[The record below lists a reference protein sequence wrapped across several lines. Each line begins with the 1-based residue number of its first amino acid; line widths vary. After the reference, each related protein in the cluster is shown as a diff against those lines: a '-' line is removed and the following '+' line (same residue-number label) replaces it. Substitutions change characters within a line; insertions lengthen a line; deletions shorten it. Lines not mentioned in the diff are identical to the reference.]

1 MIQHN
6 LRFRSFTVLVFFVS
20 IVYSVNAQ
28 FNGSSTPTSGTSST
42 YSFNYG
48 IVFSSANWV
57 ATNGSVVYSYSSGT
71 TYYGVVVWGSPG
83 PGSLTFTGGSIVNS
97 TMNVTVVGPTT
108 VYNVTGGGAVCSG
121 DTGVS
126 VTLSGSQSGVNYQ
139 LIRNGTNVGAT
150 LTGTGSALVWNSLTV
165 SGGYSV
171 YAINTAGASV
181 SMNGTVSVSTLSGP
195 TAFTVS
201 GGGTYCA
208 GSTGISILLSSSA
221 VGVNYQL
228 KLNGSNVGTPLAG
241 LASLPLSW
249 PNQTASGTYT
259 VVATR
264 TDNGCSATMT
274 GSAIIA
280 IDPLPTI
287 NVSGPTAL
295 VYGSNTTLTASTVSY
310 SYQWKKDGVAIP
322 FTTQAYIADRTG
334 SITVGTKA
342 TATSQECV
350 STPVILTNSFQTQ
363 AAANPTNYVSVTSI
377 AVPNVT
383 ASTSLYSLSPKAL
396 AQAIAYQDGLG
407 STFQTVGVGQSGN
420 QTDLISPAS
429 FGKNGLPDTVAF
441 LPYASST
448 KNGWFKLN
456 AIRNTS
462 NQYVGSEQQQFYQT
476 TPKVAQD
483 AQPFARVV
491 RKQSPD
497 ARVLEQGAP
506 GADWQPGQHMVKSA
520 MALNNATYPV
530 RYWKVDG
537 STNSYYTNGTVAVSI
552 TTDEN
557 NNEVRTYTNS
567 LGQTVLKQVQEA
579 ATSWLQT
586 YYIYD
591 RFGRLTYQLPP
602 EAVNLI
608 ANNTTYNVVNN
619 ATISELIYKYSYDSL
634 GRVKEKKVPGSGAEY
649 IVYDK
654 LGRPVLTQDAN
665 LRATGK
671 WNFVKYDQYGRVAY
685 SGWYASASSRS
696 ALQASMNALDYTT
709 QPYYETLTT
718 VAQGGTMQGYTNTVF
733 PTTGLTILAA
743 SYYDTY
749 DFDQNGT
756 NDFTYQPT
764 HLTTGLPASPS
775 SGYMLRGLPTGSTRL
790 VLGTSTWLRSA
801 VFYDD
806 LDRVVQSQSYNHL
819 NSSTPDVSSVAYADL
834 VHVANTK
841 QTHNGPTVVTI
852 EQRYVYDDNWRT
864 KEIWHKTNG
873 GTEYKVA
880 AYTYNALGQL
890 VDKQLHTVAGVPLQ
904 SIDYRYHIRGWLR
917 SVNNAQLIVNG
928 DNDDTNDYF
937 GMELTYNTTDAVGNT
952 PLYNG
957 NLTAVKWKG
966 PGTTGAA
973 DQRSFKYT
981 YDKSERLLTTTFAA
995 YTGTAWTK
1003 ELNTLDESFSY
1014 DLNGNIKTL
1023 ARNYN
1028 QRIAGGSNSAQ
1039 LVDNLTYTYETNT
1052 NRLKKVED
1060 AILPAVGIGNDFKNV
1075 DTGTEYTYNTDGSQ
1089 TKDDNKGIS
1098 SIVYNEMGKP
1108 TTITYTNGNTVA
1120 YTYDAAGSKL
1130 KMISTVNSVA
1140 TTTDY
1145 VEGFIYTNNALAYF
1159 ASPEGRIVKNGS
1171 NYEYQY
1177 AIADHQG
1184 NTRVLLTSATQAPV
1198 PVSASMEATTNSNF
1212 TPSSYGN
1219 RINFDLFDHTDVG
1232 NDGTDYAQ
1240 KLTGASNSQLGV
1252 AKSYKVYAGDKVK
1265 LEAYA
1270 KYWNTSSNSSNL
1282 TAFASALTGA
1292 FGVSAASTGEALK
1305 AYNAL
1310 NSFGGLVATG
1320 TGHSSNSGDPKAFVT
1335 ILLFDKNYN
1344 FLDAA
1349 WDQLNA
1355 AYVQD
1360 ASGTNRPFDLLS
1372 IEYTAR
1378 EEGYAYV
1385 YISNESGTL
1394 LDLYFDDVTATY
1406 TPSNVI
1412 QYNEY
1417 YAHGSPTANSWTRE
1431 NITGNNY
1438 LANSGTEL
1446 NKVTALY
1453 DLDYR
1458 HFDPILGRMN
1468 GVDPMADKYSSLTP
1482 YNYSFNAP
1490 TMFTDASGADPDF
1503 EPNYWF
1509 EESMQRRANNKGPI
1523 NDLGEE
1529 NPLLNNRGNSLWD
1542 LRRIGGWSARGPLM
1556 SVGGMTG
1563 AEFSEMWDD
1572 AHGPNK
1578 LSEQEFGF
1586 KWGETLYNSSN
1597 SGGVKFSEL
1606 KLWNV
1611 WMGTQNAKGNW
1622 SGAWTELQFT
1632 AIAAMMM
1639 HGYQIRT
1646 SYSAQIWNESNWE
1659 ATWGKTFDDI
1669 HNKDRISDWVPV
1681 LGAIESMDQSLRAE
1695 NYGSAA
1701 WHFAVALSDV
1711 AFVKTAIIGGG
1722 KILFKGGLKLTGS
1735 HTWAA
1740 TKGYWSKMGIT
1751 ELMGG
1756 SKHHWLISQKL
1767 MKEYPALLA
1776 IGNQPWNII
1785 KFGDHA
1791 THIRYAHGQ
1800 SYKGLEGLGYLGQAW
1815 FSSPLWFKS
1824 GLLSGAGRIGN

>member
-1 MIQHN
+1 M
-6 LRFRSFTVLVFFVS
+6 LKRFIVKYTLPIFLIIGIAASSSAQINASLPARTGVNIDYTLDNG
-20 IVYSVNAQ
+20 IVYI
-28 FNGSSTPTSGTSST
+28 TP
-42 YSFNYG
+42 
-48 IVFSSANWV
+48 NWV
-57 ATNGSVVYSYSSGT
+57 ITNGTVQSTTVSGT
-71 TYYGVVVWGSPG
+71 TYTATVQWTAAGA
-83 PGSLTFTGGSIVNS
+83 GSISFRSKTNVIS
-97 TMNVTVVGPTT
+97 TLNVTVCGTPTAYT
-108 VYNVTGGGAVCSG
+108 LSGGGAYCSG
-121 DTGVS
+121 GTGVS
-126 VTLSGSQSGVNYQ
+126 ITLNGSQSGYSYQ
-139 LIRNGTNVGAT
+139 LIRNGTNQ
-150 LTGTGSALVWNSLTV
+150 
-165 SGGYSV
+165 
-171 YAINTAGASV
+171 GASV
-181 SMNGTVSVSTLSGP
+181 SGTGAALTWSNQTLAGSYAIVATNPVGGCTQSMNNTVTVTANPSPSTY
-195 TAFTVS
+195 TVS
-201 GGGTYCA
+201 GGGTYCTGSA
-208 GSTGISILLSSSA
+208 GSGFAIQLSSSA
-221 VGVNYQL
+221 IGVNYQL
-228 KLNGSNVGTPLAG
+228 KLNGANVGTPLAG

-249 PNQTASGTYT
+249 PNQVTSGTYT

-264 TDNGCSATMT
+264 TDNGCTTTMS

-280 IDPLPTI
+280 ADPVPSI

-310 SYQWKKDGVAIP
+310 SYQWKKDGAAIP

-334 SITVGTKA
+334 SITVSTKA

-350 STPVILTNSFQTQ
+350 STPVTLTNSFQTQ

-396 AQAIAYQDGLG
+396 AQAIAFQDGLG

-476 TPKVAQD
+476 APKVAQD
-483 AQPFARVV
+483 AYPFARVV
-491 RKQSPD
+491 YKQSPD

-506 GADWQPGQHMVKSA
+506 GADWQPGQHMVISA

-537 STNSYYTNGTVAVSI
+537 STNSYYTDGTVAVAI

-557 NNEVRTYTNS
+557 GNEVRTFTNS
-567 LGQTVLKQVQEA
+567 LGQTVLKQVQEG

-685 SGWYASASSRS
+685 SGWYASALSRR
-696 ALQASMNALDYTT
+696 ALQDSLNNKNYTT
-709 QPYYETLTT
+709 QPYYEIHTT

-775 SGYMLRGLPTGSTRL
+775 SGYMLRGMPTGSTRL
-790 VLGTSTWLRSA
+790 VLGTSTWLRSV

-819 NSSTPDVSSVAYADL
+819 NTTTPDVSSVAYADL
-834 VHVANTK
+834 VHVDKTK

-852 EQRYVYDDNWRT
+852 EQRYVYDNNWRT

-873 GTEYKVA
+873 GTEYMVA
-880 AYTYNALGQL
+880 AYFYNALGQV
-890 VDKQLHTVAGVPLQ
+890 VDKQLHTVSGVPLQ
-904 SIDYRYHIRGWLR
+904 SIDYRYHIRGWLK
-917 SVNNAQLIVNG
+917 SINNALLTNDG
-928 DNDDTNDYF
+928 TTNDDANDYF
-937 GMELTYNTTDAVGNT
+937 GMELTYNTVDSIGNT
-952 PLYNG
+952 AYYNG
-957 NLTAVKWKG
+957 NLAAVKWKG
-966 PGTTGAA
+966 PGKSGWS
-973 DQRSFKYT
+973 DRRSFKYT

-995 YTGTAWTK
+995 HTGAAWTI
-1003 ELNTLDESFSY
+1003 EQYTLDESFSY
-1014 DLNGNIKTL
+1014 DFNGNIKTL
-1023 ARNYN
+1023 ARKYN
-1028 QRIAGGSNSAQ
+1028 QRSAGGANSAQ

-1060 AILPAVGIGNDFKNV
+1060 SILPALGIGNDFKNV
-1075 DTGTEYTYNTDGSQ
+1075 DTGTEYTYNTDGSL

-1098 SIVYNEMGKP
+1098 TIAYNEMGKP
-1108 TTITYTNGNTVA
+1108 TSITYTNGNTVA

-1130 KMISTVNSVA
+1130 KMVSTVSSVA

-1145 VEGFIYTNNALAYF
+1145 VGGFIYTNNALAYF

-1184 NTRVLLTSATQAPV
+1184 NTRVLMTSVDQTPAVLTATFEGNSGDNSGQFGGISTIVTNGSANHTAGGSKVVRMNQTV
-1198 PVSASMEATTNSNF
+1198 PVAVTKSM
-1212 TPSSYGN
+1212 
-1219 RINFDLFDHTDVG
+1219 R
-1232 NDGTDYAQ
+1232 
-1240 KLTGASNSQLGV
+1240 
-1252 AKSYKVYAGDKVK
+1252 VYAGD
-1265 LEAYA
+1265 EIDIETYC
-1270 KYWNTSSNSSNL
+1270 YYEGTSGFGSSNVSMAAIIN
-1282 TAFASALTGA
+1282 TVAAA
-1292 FGVSAASTGEALK
+1292 FGGVNGGAGESGSI
-1305 AYNAL
+1305 YSGVNAGIT
-1310 NSFGGLVATG
+1310 NGGLG
-1320 TGHSSNSGDPKAFVT
+1320 PNQGDGQPSAYLNY
-1335 ILLFDKNYN
+1335 ILFDQQYKVQTMGFISVPSSANMVK
-1344 FLDAA
+1344 
-1349 WDQLNA
+1349 QLIKIDDIA
-1355 AYVQD
+1355 
-1360 ASGTNRPFDLLS
+1360 
-1372 IEYTAR
+1372 IK
-1378 EEGYAYV
+1378 
-1385 YISNESGTL
+1385 ESGYLFVYLSYETESNNWVF
-1394 LDLYFDDVTATY
+1394 FDDLKIAHTKTK
-1406 TPSNVI
+1406 VI

-1431 NITGNNY
+1431 NNTGNSF

-1482 YNYSFNAP
+1482 YNYSFNSP
-1490 TMFTDASGADPDF
+1490 TMHTDASGADPDF
-1503 EPNYWF
+1503 EPNYWV
-1509 EESMQRRANNKGPI
+1509 EESMQRRAARSRGGAIDMDFSSRNQFSGLI
-1523 NDLGEE
+1523 RSFGVSLGEQRAMGGFS
-1529 NPLLNNRGNSLWD
+1529 NSYNGYYQMPLGEALQTIHDATELTDAQFAAKWGQQISVSQFYMLVNICLSGQPLDLNNSWRYVNQQYNNIVDYINTRSQMVNQIQNFNQQQKKLE
-1542 LRRIGGWSARGPLM
+1542 R
-1556 SVGGMTG
+1556 
-1563 AEFSEMWDD
+1563 
-1572 AHGPNK
+1572 NK
-1578 LSEQEFGF
+1578 NLQPF
-1586 KWGETLYNSSN
+1586 
-1597 SGGVKFSEL
+1597 VIKFSERMIDDG
-1606 KLWNV
+1606 WGV
-1611 WMGTQNAKGNW
+1611 YIQV
-1622 SGAWTELQFT
+1622 
-1632 AIAAMMM
+1632 
-1639 HGYQIRT
+1639 GY
-1646 SYSAQIWNESNWE
+1646 N
-1659 ATWGKTFDDI
+1659 D
-1669 HNKDRISDWVPV
+1669 KDK
-1681 LGAIESMDQSLRAE
+1681 QYKSLR
-1695 NYGSAA
+1695 
-1701 WHFAVALSDV
+1701 WVQT
-1711 AFVKTAIIGGG
+1711 VKTNSQSNEKCLGSEFVDPCPGTEGYDG
-1722 KILFKGGLKLTGS
+1722 KPFYYTDEEEI
-1735 HTWAA
+1735 
-1740 TKGYWSKMGIT
+1740 
-1751 ELMGG
+1751 
-1756 SKHHWLISQKL
+1756 
-1767 MKEYPALLA
+1767 
-1776 IGNQPWNII
+1776 
-1785 KFGDHA
+1785 
-1791 THIRYAHGQ
+1791 
-1800 SYKGLEGLGYLGQAW
+1800 
-1815 FSSPLWFKS
+1815 
-1824 GLLSGAGRIGN
+1824 GRIGKNGFTTSFFDGPWRFSNDSGATWMAQLSLVGSNGGAYTTIATITYGFQIYNNTLTIITPKYVMPTAFHLNSFSNQVYYP

>member
-1 MIQHN
+1 MIIKN
-6 LRFRSFTVLVFFVS
+6 FIIRSLVSILFFVGVGFTALAQITGSTTPMSGFNENYS
-20 IVYSVNAQ
+20 IDNGTVYV
-28 FNGSSTPTSGTSST
+28 TPSWT
-42 YSFNYG
+42 
-48 IVFSSANWV
+48 I
-57 ATNGSVVYSYSSGT
+57 TNGSVVSSSSSGT
-71 TYYGVVVWGSPG
+71 TYSVTVTWTAAGAGT
-83 PGSLTFTGGSIVNS
+83 LTFKNRTTTIS
-97 TMNVTVVGPTT
+97 TLNVTVCGAPT
-108 VYNVTGGGAVCSG
+108 VYNVTGGGTYCSS
-121 DTGVS
+121 TNGVS
-126 VTLSGSQSGVNYQ
+126 IMLSGSQTGINYQ
-139 LIRNGTNVGAT
+139 LVRNSTNQGSVVP
-150 LTGTGSALVWNSLTV
+150 GTGSALTWSNQTL
-165 SGGYSV
+165 SGAYSV
-171 YAINTAGASV
+171 TATNTVGGCSLA
-181 SMNGTVSVSTLSGP
+181 MNGAVSVSSIP
-195 TAFTVS
+195 APASYTVS
-201 GGGTYCA
+201 GGGTYCSGSA
-208 GSTGISILLSSSA
+208 GSGFAIQLSSSA

-228 KLNGSNVGTPLAG
+228 KLNGTNVGAPLAG
-241 LASLPLSW
+241 LSFLPLSW
-249 PNQTASGTYT
+249 PTQSAAGTYT

-264 TDNGCSATMT
+264 TDNGCTTTMT

-280 IDPLPTI
+280 ADPVPSI

-295 VYGSNTTLTASTVSY
+295 VYGNTTTLTASTASY

-334 SITVGTKA
+334 SITVSTKA
-342 TATSQECV
+342 TASSPECTSP
-350 STPVILTNSFQTQ
+350 PVVLNNNLQAQ
-363 AAANPTNYVSVTSI
+363 AATTPTNYVSVTSI
-377 AVPNVT
+377 AIPNIT
-383 ASTSLYSLSPKAL
+383 PSTSLFSLPAKAL
-396 AQAIAYQDGLG
+396 AQTIAYQDGLG

-441 LPYASST
+441 LPYASSS

-476 TPKVAQD
+476 APKVAQD
-483 AQPFARVV
+483 AYPFARVV
-491 RKQSPD
+491 RKASPD

-567 LGQTVLKQVQEA
+567 LGQTVLKQVQES

-602 EAVNLI
+602 EAINLI
-608 ANNTTYNVVNN
+608 GSNTSYNVVNN

-634 GRVKEKKVPGSGAEY
+634 GRIKEKKVPGSGAEY

-685 SGWYASASSRS
+685 SGWYASTSSRN

-709 QPYYETLTT
+709 QPYYETHTT

-775 SGYMLRGLPTGSTRL
+775 SGYMLRGMPTGSTRL

-819 NSSTPDVSSVAYADL
+819 NTTTPDVSSVAYADL
-834 VHVANTK
+834 VHVDKTK
-841 QTHNGPTVVTI
+841 QTHNGPTVVTV

-873 GTEYKVA
+873 GTEYMVA
-880 AYTYNALGQL
+880 AYSYNALGQV

-904 SIDYRYHIRGWLR
+904 SIDYRYHIRGWLK
-917 SVNNAQLIVNG
+917 SINNAQLTNDVTT
-928 DNDDTNDYF
+928 NDDTNDYF

-966 PGTTGAA
+966 PGTAGAA

-981 YDKSERLLTTTFAA
+981 YDQSERLLTTTFAA
-995 YTGTAWTK
+995 YNGTTSAWTK
-1003 ELNTLDESFSY
+1003 EQNTLDESFSY

-1023 ARNYN
+1023 ARKYN
-1028 QRIAGGSNSAQ
+1028 QRSLGGTNSAQ

-1060 AILPAVGIGNDFKNV
+1060 VIAPSVGIGNDFKNGAN
-1075 DTGTEYTYNTDGSQ
+1075 TTTEYTYNNDGSL

-1098 SIVYNEMGKP
+1098 SIAYNEMGKP
-1108 TTITYTNGNTVA
+1108 TTITYTNGNSVA

-1130 KMISTVNSVA
+1130 KMVSTVSSVA

-1145 VEGFIYTNNALAYF
+1145 VGGFIYTNNALAYF

-1177 AIADHQG
+1177 SIADHQG
-1184 NTRVLLTSATQAPV
+1184 NTRVLLTSAAQAPV
-1198 PVSASMEATTNSNF
+1198 PVSANMEASTNANF
-1212 TPSSYGN
+1212 ESTSYGN

-1240 KLTGASNSQLGV
+1240 KLTGAASSQIGV

-1270 KYWNTSSNSSNL
+1270 KYWNTSSSNSNL
-1282 TAFASALTGA
+1282 TAFAAALTSA
-1292 FGVSAASTGEALK
+1292 FGVSSSSTGEALK

-1349 WDQLNA
+1349 WDQLDDTFS
-1355 AYVQD
+1355 QD
-1360 ASGTNRPFDLLS
+1360 ASGINLPFDLLS

-1378 EEGYAYV
+1378 EEGFAYV

-1394 LDLYFDDVTATY
+1394 MDLYFDDVTATY

-1431 NITGNNY
+1431 NTTGNNF

-1482 YNYSFNAP
+1482 YNYSFNSP
-1490 TMFTDASGADPDF
+1490 TMYTDASGADPDF

-1509 EESMQRRANNKGPI
+1509 EESMQRRAANKGPI
-1523 NDLGEE
+1523 NDLGDMSG
-1529 NPLLNNRGNSLWD
+1529 NPLSYNYANTLQNIRS
-1542 LRRIGGWSARGPLM
+1542 IGGWSARGHITRGSGNHWADGMSDYATNWGLM
-1556 SVGGMTG
+1556 FNSTFREFYKEELSTSDGRWRIAKSLSTPATGWFAYDKSKGERYRVDLNNGKVSGVQRIYTPKQLQMIAMGNKYFGQYYTQLSGNPQRYGAGPFIGDQDKVALYSNGKYG
-1563 AEFSEMWDD
+1563 AEPKIDGIIFEVTITENWV
-1572 AHGPNK
+1572 
-1578 LSEQEFGF
+1578 LYEEGF
-1586 KWGETLYNSSN
+1586 KSYYSKDFKKL
-1597 SGGVKFSEL
+1597 
-1606 KLWNV
+1606 LWNPINPN
-1611 WMGTQNAKGNW
+1611 T
-1622 SGAWTELQFT
+1622 
-1632 AIAAMMM
+1632 
-1639 HGYQIRT
+1639 
-1646 SYSAQIWNESNWE
+1646 YSALLFSLAE
-1659 ATWGKTFDDI
+1659 GKQVAEGFVAGYNAGYENNFIALMILPFIAPLSKDPGDAFDLEG
-1669 HNKDRISDWVPV
+1669 KDPYMVGFDR
-1681 LGAIESMDQSLRAE
+1681 G
-1695 NYGSAA
+1695 
-1701 WHFAVALSDV
+1701 
-1711 AFVKTAIIGGG
+1711 
-1722 KILFKGGLKLTGS
+1722 
-1735 HTWAA
+1735 
-1740 TKGYWSKMGIT
+1740 KGYGRNDYNEFYPNIFSFK
-1751 ELMGG
+1751 
-1756 SKHHWLISQKL
+1756 Q
-1767 MKEYPALLA
+1767 MK
-1776 IGNQPWNII
+1776 
-1785 KFGDHA
+1785 
-1791 THIRYAHGQ
+1791 
-1800 SYKGLEGLGYLGQAW
+1800 
-1815 FSSPLWFKS
+1815 
-1824 GLLSGAGRIGN
+1824 